1 MSKISIKRK
10 DGMPIEWEQVQGFS
24 RYLVSTDGQVYNI
37 EHEKVIKENLNSAGY
52 LRVLLYNDENE
63 QKQVLV
69 HRLVYLAH
77 GGAIPKGMQINHM
90 DEDKTNN
97 QIQNLEIVTPQQ
109 NVLYGTANERRKA
122 SVKKSWLQRRKVA
135 VC

>member
-1 MSKISIKRK
+1 MIDTAR
-10 DGMPIEWEQVQGFS
+10 
-24 RYLVSTDGQVYNI
+24 TDLTLASLSL
-37 EHEKVIKENLNSAGY
+37 KKPSAGY